1 MILSQAEIKRA
12 ANELL
17 EEATGLKIYG
27 REITEGYDTP
37 SLFIE
42 IVPGP
47 FRRQTRNF
55 AKSGFSL
62 KITYFQDAPRESEQ
76 LELVD
81 TIKAAFG
88 MVFAVGDRN
97 LTVGEITYDY
107 VGQKEDILQ
116 ISVDFEYLENTSICP
131 QEELAEEMDFNLV
144 KKKKEA
150 LHERVEGTGN

>member
-12 ANELL
+12 ANGLL

-62 KITYFQDAPRESEQ
+62 KITYFQDAPREIEQ

-81 TIKAAFG
+81 TVKAAFG
-88 MVFAVGDRN
+88 MVFAIGDRN

-107 VGQKEDILQ
+107 IGQKEDILQ
-116 ISVDFEYLENTSICP
+116 ISVEFEYLENTSIHP
-131 QEELAEEMDFNLV
+131 EGELAGEMDFNLI
-144 KKKKEA
+144 KKE
-150 LHERVEGTGN
+150 

>member
-17 EEATGLKIYG
+17 EAATGLKIYG

-62 KITYFQDAPRESEQ
+62 KITYFQDAPEELGQ
-76 LELVD
+76 LEMVD
-81 TIKAAFG
+81 TVKAAFG

-97 LTVGEITYDY
+97 LTVGETTYDY

-116 ISVDFEYLENTSICP
+116 ISVDFEYLENTSVCP
-131 QEELAEEMDFNLV
+131 EEELAGEMDFNFI
-144 KKKKEA
+144 KKE
-150 LHERVEGTGN
+150 